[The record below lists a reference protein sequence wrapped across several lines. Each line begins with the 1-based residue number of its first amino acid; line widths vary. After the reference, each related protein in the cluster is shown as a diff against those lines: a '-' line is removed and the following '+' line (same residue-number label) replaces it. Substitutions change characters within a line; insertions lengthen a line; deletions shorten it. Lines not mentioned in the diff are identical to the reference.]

1 MSAYTLDEQYLEVQ
15 REIAIR
21 KRVYPGWVENGR
33 LTDEKAT
40 RQLGCMEAVLE
51 TVRKARQ
58 AEAMTSKL
66 TGERIDAPAIAAAP
80 ELAGKRALVL
90 YFETD
95 EDRDGMIE
103 ACRAAMPNARTVK
116 VP

>member
-15 REIAIR
+15 REIAMR
-21 KRVYPGWVENGR
+21 RRLYPRWVAQQT
-33 LTDEKAT
+33 LAQEKAD

-66 TGERIDAPAIAAAP
+66 TGERIDAPAKQDD
-80 ELAGKRALVL
+80 LLR
-90 YFETD
+90 
-95 EDRDGMIE
+95 
-103 ACRAAMPNARTVK
+103 
-116 VP
+116 